1 MPIASVVSGHAKK
14 ENRVTMRH
22 NLVSFKR
29 YIFALTVIA
38 LCANNTYSQTKFQL
52 TKLDTNKLPKGI
64 KFEGKVKNAVRWK
77 DKLGDNIVITTET
90 GEYLNKKIKHE
101 TDGLDA
107 ELFAYHY
114 IVLRDSIKQTW
125 RVYDY
130 IIDCPV
136 DIEASFVK
144 NTFQITDLNSDG
156 IAEIWLMY
164 KTVCHG
170 DVSPCDMKIIM
181 FQGQQKFAIR
191 GQEKVI
197 IGIDEKGKKSYMG
210 GEYKV
215 DQTFKTG
222 PKEFLEFAKKLWTK
236 NIIETL

>member
-1 MPIASVVSGHAKK
+1 
-14 ENRVTMRH
+14 MRH
-22 NLVSFKR
+22 NLVLFKR
-29 YIFALTVIA
+29 QILGLTVLV
-38 LCANNTYSQTKFQL
+38 LCTNNIYGQTKFQL
-52 TKLDTNKLPKGI
+52 TELNANKLPIGI
-64 KFEGKVKNAVRWK
+64 KIEGKVKNAVRWK

-90 GEYLNKKIKHE
+90 GEYLSKKIKHE

-107 ELFAYHY
+107 EFFAYHY
-114 IVLRDSIKQTW
+114 IVSRDSIKQTW

-136 DIEASFVK
+136 DIEASFIK
-144 NTFQITDLNSDG
+144 NTLEITDLNSDG
-156 IAEIWLMY
+156 IAEVWLVY
-164 KTVCHG
+164 KTGCRG
-170 DVSPCDMKIIM
+170 DVSPFDMKIIM

-191 GQEKVI
+191 GIERVL

-215 DQTFKTG
+215 DQAFKVG

-236 NIIETL
+236 NIIEVL